1 MCVCYRSR
9 YWKKDT
15 YHQRLSEG
23 KEPEKLDKDC
33 IRDYIK
39 SQCDPY
45 NDTITVLLQVTVISK
60 LKMYIISII
69 IYLIIMN

>member
-1 MCVCYRSR
+1 MNLVLGNRIILIDELHTCDSSR

-15 YHQRLSEG
+15 YQQRLSEG

-45 NDTITVLLQVTVISK
+45 NDPIPLCQGT
-60 LKMYIISII
+60 
-69 IYLIIMN
+69 